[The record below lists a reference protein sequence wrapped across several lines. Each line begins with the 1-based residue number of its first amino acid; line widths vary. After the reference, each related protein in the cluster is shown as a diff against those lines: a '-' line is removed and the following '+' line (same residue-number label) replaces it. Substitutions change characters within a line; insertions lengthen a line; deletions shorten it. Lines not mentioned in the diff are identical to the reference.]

1 MRKKYGAI
9 SLSLTLL
16 ALVAIPRAFAAPQ
29 SVEDDLKKTY
39 KITKLQSD
47 STGLAVTDAGTVL
60 VIKKGG
66 IRSFPPGDA
75 VIIPNSYKDGSMKTA
90 QAKTLGAAGKLAG
103 HFGIPQQANQDDKS
117 RLLPTDEKVY
127 FTKISVDAQ
136 KDTVHV
142 NVIECD
148 TCNNVQQPSNFK
160 AQVDFQFP
168 KGYISGGADAGQI
181 ADIIAQVFANQT
193 DSGGD
198 ANAQG
203 GQPGGDQGQQGGQPG
218 GGQAAAPAQQA
229 PPAQP
234 QSIDKGSTEDQ
245 VIAAFGQPDKIV
257 NLGAKKLYIYKD
269 MKITFV
275 GGKVTDVQ

>member
-1 MRKKYGAI
+1 MRTKHGAVI
-9 SLSLTLL
+9 LAAALLTM
-16 ALVAIPRAFAAPQ
+16 AVPRVFAAPQ
-29 SVEDDLKKTY
+29 GMEDDLKKTF
-39 KITKLQSD
+39 KITTLQSD
-47 STGLAVTDAGTVL
+47 STGLAVTNAGTVL

-75 VIIPNSYKDGSMKTA
+75 VVIPNTFKDGAMKTA
-90 QAKTLGAAGKLAG
+90 PAKTLGRAGLLGG
-103 HFGIPQQANQDDKS
+103 HFGIPQQANQQDNS

-127 FTKISVDAQ
+127 FTKIAVDSQ
-136 KDTVHV
+136 KDIVHV
-142 NVIECD
+142 NIIECD
-148 TCNNVQQPSNFK
+148 SCNNVQQPSNFK

-181 ADIIAQVFANQT
+181 ADVISQVFANQP
-193 DSGGD
+193 DNAGGD
-198 ANAQG
+198 ANGQQAQG
-203 GQPGGDQGQQGGQPG
+203 GGDQGQQQGAQ
-218 GGQAAAPAQQA
+218 QAAAPAQQA

>member
-1 MRKKYGAI
+1 MRTKHGAVI
-9 SLSLTLL
+9 LAAALLTM
-16 ALVAIPRAFAAPQ
+16 AVPRVFAAPLG
-29 SVEDDLKKTY
+29 VEDDLKKTY
-39 KITKLQSD
+39 KLTTLASD
-47 STGLAVTDAGTVL
+47 STGLAVTNAGTVL

-66 IRSFPPGDA
+66 IRSFPPGDQ
-75 VIIPNSYKDGSMKTA
+75 VVIPNTFKDGALKTA
-90 QAKTLGAAGKLAG
+90 PAKTLGKAGLLGG
-103 HFGIPQQANQDDKS
+103 HFGIPQQANQQDNS

-127 FTKISVDAQ
+127 FTKIAVDSQ
-136 KDTVHV
+136 KDIVHV
-142 NVIECD
+142 NIIECD

-181 ADIIAQVFANQT
+181 ADMISQVFANQP
-193 DSGGD
+193 DNGGGD
-198 ANAQG
+198 ANAQQGQQG
-203 GQPGGDQGQQGGQPG
+203 GGGDQGQQGGQ
-218 GGQAAAPAQQA
+218 QAAAPAQQA

>member
-1 MRKKYGAI
+1 MRKKYGAMI
-9 SLSLTLL
+9 LILTCV
-16 ALVAIPRAFAAPQ
+16 ALVAGPRVLATPQ
-29 SVEDDLKKTY
+29 GVEDDLKKTY
-39 KITKLQSD
+39 KLTTLASD
-47 STGLAVTDAGTVL
+47 STGLAVTNAGTVL

-66 IRSFPPGDA
+66 IRSFAPGDT
-75 VIIPNSYKDGSMKTA
+75 VVIPNSYKDGAMKTA
-90 QAKTLGAAGKLAG
+90 AAKTLGKAGLLGG
-103 HFGIPQQANQDDKS
+103 HFGIPQQANQQDTS
-117 RLLPTDEKVY
+117 RLLPVDEKVY
-127 FTKISVDAQ
+127 FTKISVDSQ
-136 KDTVHV
+136 KDIVHV

-181 ADIIAQVFANQT
+181 ADVIAQVFANQT

-198 ANAQG
+198 ANAQ
-203 GQPGGDQGQQGGQPG
+203 QGGDQGQQGGQQQG
-218 GGQAAAPAQQA
+218 GGQAAAPAAAA

>member
-1 MRKKYGAI
+1 MRTKHSVMTLALAGM
-9 SLSLTLL
+9 TLL
-16 ALVAIPRAFAAPQ
+16 AIPRVSAAPQ
-29 SVEDDLKKTY
+29 GVEDDLKKTY
-39 KITKLQSD
+39 KLTTLQSD
-47 STGLAVTDAGTVL
+47 STGLAVTNAGTVL

-66 IRSFPPGDA
+66 IRSFAPGDA
-75 VIIPNSYKDGSMKTA
+75 VVIPNSYKDGAIKTA
-90 QAKTLGAAGKLAG
+90 PAKTLGKAGLLGG
-103 HFGIPQQANQDDKS
+103 HFGIPQQANQQDTS

-136 KDTVHV
+136 KDIVHI
-142 NVIECD
+142 NIIECD
-148 TCNNVQQPSNFK
+148 TCNNVQNPSNFK

-181 ADIIAQVFANQT
+181 ADVIAQVFANQP
-193 DSGGD
+193 DNGGGD

-203 GQPGGDQGQQGGQPG
+203 GGDQAQQGAQQG
-218 GGQAAAPAQQA
+218 GGQAAAPAAAA

>member
-1 MRKKYGAI
+1 MRTKHGAVI
-9 SLSLTLL
+9 LAAALLTM
-16 ALVAIPRAFAAPQ
+16 AVPRVFAAPQ
-29 SVEDDLKKTY
+29 GVEDDLKKTY
-39 KITKLQSD
+39 KLTTLASD
-47 STGLAVTDAGTVL
+47 STGLAVTNAGTVL

-66 IRSFPPGDA
+66 IRSFPPGDQ
-75 VIIPNSYKDGSMKTA
+75 VVIPNTFKDGALKTA
-90 QAKTLGAAGKLAG
+90 PAKTLGKAGLLGG
-103 HFGIPQQANQDDKS
+103 HFGIPQQANQQDNS

-127 FTKISVDAQ
+127 FTKIAVDSQ
-136 KDTVHV
+136 KDIVHV
-142 NVIECD
+142 NIIECD

-181 ADIIAQVFANQT
+181 ADMISQVFANQP
-193 DSGGD
+193 DNGGGD
-198 ANAQG
+198 ANAQQGQQG
-203 GQPGGDQGQQGGQPG
+203 GGGDQGQQGGQ
-218 GGQAAAPAQQA
+218 QAAAPAQQA